1 MSNGKEYLQKLRLAL
16 DEMDEVMAM
25 MGRVCNGT
33 NGGDLSNA
41 ALSLLNL
48 AVEGISGATGIGA
61 DEIWALIDSDFG
73 ETGFFYGSAEGVTK
87 ITDIDS
93 FLAAVKP
100 TECKDCANEPKFWD
114 VVPPCIKQSK
124 GKMSPEDAI
133 DEWLEAIKEA
143 VREEEEED
151 SRALVVGAIRVA
163 YNTAIGEVLDCA
175 AEGGLRRSDR
185 VELVERLKFK
195 KAKALAEAGA

>member
-16 DEMDEVMAM
+16 DEMDGVMGM
-25 MGRVCNGT
+25 MDRVCNGT

-41 ALSLLNL
+41 ARSLLSL

-73 ETGFFYGSAEGVTK
+73 ETGFFYGRAEGVTK

-93 FLAAVKP
+93 FLAAVEP

-114 VVPPCIKQSK
+114 VVPPCIKQAK

-133 DEWLEAIKEA
+133 NEWLEAMKEA
-143 VREEEEED
+143 VWEAEGENTK
-151 SRALVVGAIRVA
+151 ALVTGAIRVA
-163 YNTAIGEVLDCA
+163 YNAAIGEVLDRA
-175 AEGGLRRSDR
+175 AEGGLRRPDR
-185 VELVERLKFK
+185 VELVERLKIK